1 MTIGEKAIRFEC
13 KGDTL
18 VGILS
23 HPLQG
28 EIDAGVVIVVGGPQY
43 RVGSHRQFV
52 DLARILAGNGIACLR
67 FDYRGMGDSEGS
79 ARDFTAVE
87 DDIASA
93 IDAFLLHS
101 PGLERIFLWGL
112 CDGATAAAFYATG
125 DQRVAGLVL
134 LNPWVHTEQ
143 AEARV
148 YLRHYYLRRV
158 LSGAFWRKL
167 LGGEFEVRR
176 SLSDA
181 RSLLLRA
188 FSRSP
193 ADGERHADDAAPLP
207 ERLRESLA
215 GLDAPVLILLSGN
228 DYVAQEFEDLIA
240 TERQWSPVTRK
251 LTIRRQRGAD
261 HTFSDPEQSRRAADM
276 TVAWIGSGK
285 T

>member
-1 MTIGEKAIRFEC
+1 MTVSEKAIRFEC

-23 HPLQG
+23 QPLQG
-28 EIDAGVVIVVGGPQY
+28 EIDAGVLVVVGGPQY

-52 DLARILAGNGIACLR
+52 DLSRILAGNGIACLR
-67 FDYRGMGDSEGS
+67 FDYRGMGDSEGK

-93 IDAFLLHS
+93 IDAFLLHN

-112 CDGATAAAFYATG
+112 CDGATAAAFYAAG

-148 YLRHYYLRRV
+148 YLRHYYLRRA

-167 LGGEFEVRR
+167 LGGEFDARR

-181 RSLLLRA
+181 RRLLLRA

-193 ADGERHADDAAPLP
+193 ADAQPHADDAAPLP

-215 GLDAPVLILLSGN
+215 GLDAPVLILLSGH

-240 TERQWSPVTRK
+240 TEREWSAVTRK
-251 LTIRRQRGAD
+251 LTIRRQPQAD
-261 HTFSDPEQSRRAADM
+261 HTFSDPEQSRRAAEM